1 MKKTITIM
9 CIAAITI
16 LLTSCKKDNI
26 GPLNLNGSP
35 NENRNEISETSVPKS
50 PSSTLQQNGKKENIE
65 TEPSIEISGQYPK
78 TSDAPKPAAKEPVVA
93 NRTSEQP
100 TPQPTNQDFK
110 SLIPTGWHILEKSKD
125 KPAIAEGD
133 LNKDGIP
140 DVAAVI
146 EKTETTGGDSPRS
159 LMITFGTGNG
169 NYTLSII
176 ADHVVLRAHDGGP
189 HGDPFEDILI
199 DRGSVVL
206 SDFGGSRWKWSD
218 KYRFRFQNNDWYLIG
233 LTQTSYDGATAATD
247 EDDYNL
253 LTGDFIQTKTDS
265 GTATPVITKGNR
277 GPKTVLLREFKADIA
292 H

>member
-1 MKKTITIM
+1 MNIHKGFCT
-9 CIAAITI
+9 
-16 LLTSCKKDNI
+16 LLLIHLLLGC
-26 GPLNLNGSP
+26 
-35 NENRNEISETSVPKS
+35 SETSTEVTS
-50 PSSTLQQNGKKENIE
+50 PAT
-65 TEPSIEISGQYPK
+65 
-78 TSDAPKPAAKEPVVA
+78 KEPAVA
-93 NRTSEQP
+93 NKTGEQP
-100 TPQPTNQDFK
+100 TPQPTFSITPSSAPIPEKPPNQDFK
-110 SLIPTGWHILEKSKD
+110 SLVPTGWHILEKSKD

-140 DVAAVI
+140 DIAAVI
-146 EKTETTGGDSPRS
+146 EKTETTDDASPRS

-176 ADHVVLRAHDGGP
+176 ADHVVLRANEGGP
-189 HGDPFEDILI
+189 HGDPFDDILI

-206 SDFGGSRWKWSD
+206 SDFGGSRWKWSE

-233 LTQTSYDGATAATD
+233 LTKTSYDGATAAVD

-265 GTATPVITKGNR
+265 GSATPVITKGNR
-277 GPKTVLLREFKADIA
+277 GPKTVLLREFKADIS